1 LVLDLTPIIAL
12 AREQDGIV
20 SNAQAADLGLTPSA
34 RRNAIDRHGWRQPFY
49 GILFVPEASENVDR
63 SRARAAA
70 LRFPEGV
77 VSQRSAARFWGL
89 EGLPRRQRGE
99 PVSVSL
105 PRTSGCRQP
114 AGLALTWRALAPDD
128 VVTVDGILVTTP
140 GRTLQDLARTESRE
154 LAVCAAESA
163 VRKRLIT
170 LDGLAAMPSPIS
182 PSPWPLVDPLAQTP
196 IETLVR
202 LPLVDAEIGP
212 LVSQYEVTTSSG
224 ITLAAID
231 LALPLYRI
239 GLEADGRDTHDE
251 DGAFVWDRRRDVL
264 LAEDGWIIIR
274 FSWQDAIRPAY
285 VLQTVSRAIERVRRQ
300 YALA

>member
-1 LVLDLTPIIAL
+1 VLDLTPIIAL

-34 RRNAIDRHGWRQPFY
+34 RRNAIDRRGWRRPFY
-49 GILFVPEASENVDR
+49 GILFVPEASKDVDR

-70 LRFPEGV
+70 MRFSEGV

-89 EGLPRRQRGE
+89 EGLPRRHHSE
-99 PVSVSL
+99 PVFVTL

-114 AGLALTWRALAPDD
+114 PGVALTWQALAPDD
-128 VVTVDGILVTTP
+128 VVNVDGILVTTP
-140 GRTLQDLARTESRE
+140 ARTLQDLARTESRE
-154 LAVCAAESA
+154 VAVCVAESA
-163 VRKRLIT
+163 VRKALIT
-170 LDGLAAMPSPIS
+170 PEELAALPAPVS
-182 PSPWPLVDPLAQTP
+182 PSPWLLVDPLAQTP

-239 GLEADGRDTHDE
+239 GLEADGREGHD
-251 DGAFVWDRRRDVL
+251 DDKAFVWDRRRDVL

-274 FSWQDAIRPAY
+274 FSWQDALRPAY
-285 VLQTVSRAIERVRRQ
+285 VLQTVNRAIDRVRRQ
-300 YALA
+300 YALGR